1 MGKIAD
7 FRQVPV
13 ENLIPYQAN
22 AKMHSKE
29 QVEKLKNSIKTYG
42 FLSPCLIDKSLNLIA
57 GHGRLMAAKEL
68 GMTEVPCVCIEDL
81 TEEERRAYIIADNR
95 LTELG
100 EWDRA
105 ILSAELAALR
115 DEGFNIEMTGFTID
129 DILIEEIDFSDI
141 DEAWNEAEEEAEA
154 EKTPKAK
161 HGDVFQLGRHRL
173 MCGDSTSA
181 ADVEKLRGG
190 QLMHLTVTDPPYN
203 VDYSGHRKERE
214 RIKNDNKTD
223 GEFYRFLLAAF
234 TNIQRSMK
242 PGRSFYIWH
251 ASTEAVNF
259 MQAARETGL
268 DPRQILIWVKNSMVI
283 GRQDYNWRHEPCI
296 YGWTEG
302 ASHYFTDKRN
312 LTTVFDKKL
321 NVQEMTEDQAKDL
334 LRNIL
339 EYTTAIYEN
348 RPMAS
353 EQHPTMKPI
362 NLIKKQIENS
372 SKPGERVLDLFGG
385 SGTTLIA
392 AEQTDRIC
400 YMMEYSPV
408 YVDAIIERWENFTGQ
423 KAELIPEV

>member
-7 FRQVPV
+7 FRQVP
-13 ENLIPYQAN
+13 ISQIMPYGNN

-29 QVEKLKNSIKTYG
+29 QVEKLKNSIKTFG
-42 FLSPCLIDKSLNLIA
+42 FLSPCLIDKNNNLIA
-57 GHGRLMAAKEL
+57 GHGRVMAAKEL
-68 GMTEVPCVCIEDL
+68 ELTEVPCICIEDL
-81 TEEERRAYIIADNR
+81 TEEQRKAYIIADNR

-105 ILSAELAALR
+105 VLSAELAALR
-115 DEGFNIEMTGFTID
+115 DTGFDIELTGFNID
-129 DILIEEIDFSDI
+129 DILIEEIDFSEI
-141 DEAWNEAEEEAEA
+141 DEAWQEADEQAET

-161 HGDVFQLGRHRL
+161 PGDVYQLGKHRL
-173 MCGDSTSA
+173 MCGDATSA
-181 ADVEKLRGG
+181 ADVEKLREGC
-190 QLMHLTVTDPPYN
+190 LMHLTVTDPPYN
-203 VDYSGHRKERE
+203 VDYSGHKKVRE
-214 RIKNDNKTD
+214 KIENDCKSD
-223 GEFYRFLLAAF
+223 GAFYSFLLAAF
-234 TNIQRSMK
+234 TNIKNSME

-251 ASTEAVNF
+251 ASMEAVNF
-259 MQAARETGL
+259 MSAARETGL

-302 ASHYFTDKRN
+302 ASHYFTEHRN

-321 NVQEMTEDQAKDL
+321 QPEEMTEQQAKDL
-334 LRNIL
+334 LKNIL
-339 EYTTAIYEN
+339 EYSTAIYEN
-348 RPMAS
+348 RPISS

-372 SKPGERVLDLFGG
+372 SRPGERVLDLFGG

-400 YMMEYSPV
+400 YMMEYSPA
-408 YVDAIIERWENFTGQ
+408 YVDSIIERWEQFTGQ

>member
-115 DEGFNIEMTGFTID
+115 DEGFDIEMTGFTID

-141 DEAWNEAEEEAEA
+141 DEAWNEAEEAEA

-190 QLMHLTVTDPPYN
+190 
-203 VDYSGHRKERE
+203 S
-214 RIKNDNKTD
+214 
-223 GEFYRFLLAAF
+223 
-234 TNIQRSMK
+234 
-242 PGRSFYIWH
+242 
-251 ASTEAVNF
+251 
-259 MQAARETGL
+259 
-268 DPRQILIWVKNSMVI
+268 
-283 GRQDYNWRHEPCI
+283 
-296 YGWTEG
+296 
-302 ASHYFTDKRN
+302 
-312 LTTVFDKKL
+312 
-321 NVQEMTEDQAKDL
+321 
-334 LRNIL
+334 
-339 EYTTAIYEN
+339 
-348 RPMAS
+348 
-353 EQHPTMKPI
+353 
-362 NLIKKQIENS
+362 
-372 SKPGERVLDLFGG
+372 
-385 SGTTLIA
+385 
-392 AEQTDRIC
+392 
-400 YMMEYSPV
+400 
-408 YVDAIIERWENFTGQ
+408 
-423 KAELIPEV
+423 